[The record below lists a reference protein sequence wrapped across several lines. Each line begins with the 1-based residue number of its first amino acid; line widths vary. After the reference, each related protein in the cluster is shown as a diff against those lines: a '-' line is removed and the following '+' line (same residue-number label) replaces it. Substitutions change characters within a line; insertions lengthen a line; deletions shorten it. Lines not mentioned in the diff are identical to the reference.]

1 MNTLNNEKVSTVLN
15 SLHEKSAAD
24 SIKRAEQRRKK
35 DFSDWNTAYLAID
48 RDQGN
53 FLYFLATLQKAKSFV
68 EFGCSYGIST
78 IYLASAAR
86 DNGGH
91 VTTTD
96 IEPNKIAGTKDNLEN
111 AGLSTEVSV
120 LEGDAMETLATIKD
134 TVDFLFLDGA
144 KILYLPVFELL
155 YPKLSKGAV
164 IVADNID
171 KPETW
176 PLVDRLKNAPDEFT
190 TAELFS
196 GRMLVAY
203 LKASA
208 ADATTRPMET

>member
-35 DFSDWNTAYLAID
+35 DFSDWNTAYMAID
-48 RDQGN
+48 RDHGN

-78 IYLASAAR
+78 IYLASAAK
-86 DNGGH
+86 DNGGR
-91 VTTTD
+91 VVTTD
-96 IEPNKIAGTKDNLEN
+96 IEPNKIAGTRANLEQ
-111 AGLSTEVSV
+111 AGLNTLVSV
-120 LEGDAMETLATIKD
+120 LEGDAMQTLATVESQ
-134 TVDFLFLDGA
+134 VDFLFLDGA
-144 KILYLPVFELL
+144 KELYLPVFELL

-171 KPETW
+171 KPETR
-176 PLVDRLKNAPDEFT
+176 PLVDRIKNSADEFIS
-190 TAELFS
+190 AELFN
-196 GRMLVAY
+196 GRMLIAHMK
-203 LKASA
+203 L
-208 ADATTRPMET
+208 